1 MATSPDPP
9 TEVPIW
15 MKNVDDNN
23 MSYLMKFCSKF
34 TAVDAK
40 RQFKIDRGST
50 PRGSPVKTP
59 PKAAPKASPKKSAA
73 KATPPMKAAPKGSLM
88 KTVMKVAPKAS
99 PKMAPMKA
107 APKKTAENPLSMTA
121 KCIHARAY
129 HKARRDAERR
139 GVSHEKALAIARVA
153 AKKAVRD
160 ELP

>member
-1 MATSPDPP
+1 
-9 TEVPIW
+9 
-15 MKNVDDNN
+15 
-23 MSYLMKFCSKF
+23 MKFCSKF

-59 PKAAPKASPKKSAA
+59 PKAAPKASPKKSAM
-73 KATPPMKAAPKGSLM
+73 KATPPMKAAPKGSPM
-88 KTVMKVAPKAS
+88 KTVMKAAPKAS
-99 PKMAPMKA
+99 PKMTPMKA
-107 APKKTAENPLSMTA
+107 APKTAENPFSMTA

-129 HKARRDAERR
+129 HKARRAAERR